1 MSCSCEVKNL
11 ETVFKSKYRR
21 LLFLVFL
28 IIFASGLTSFNK
40 DKKIQE
46 LGAAIRKLENSV
58 QTIKSKNS
66 AYME

>member
-11 ETVFKSKYRR
+11 ETVFKAKYRR

-28 IIFASGLTSFNK
+28 IIFASGLTSYSK

-46 LGAAIRKLENSV
+46 LGAAIQELENSV